1 MKRVLSLTLAGALA
15 LSLLAACGGNKTPG
29 AGSSAPSAST
39 SQPAASVPEAQPVLT
54 LNQEEVTLSAP
65 GATFQLKW
73 TMEPAVSGAKVEF
86 TSSDESV
93 ATVDENGLI
102 TAVGNGG
109 AAIAA
114 SYGEVTAECITY
126 CKWEEEPASSA
137 QKPEPAPK
145 PEPDAS
151 KPSGSSSTAATS
163 VDLQAFYDDVTGKY
177 ELGMLELADDT
188 LLEAYYPELAGISAE
203 QKFIYVCMMSMN
215 NGEFGLVQVKDA
227 GDVDVVKAAFQSRI
241 DFMVGDGNG
250 PGGAWYPESM
260 DQWEQNSRIV
270 SNGNYIM
277 MVVNENCDAIVDEFN
292 ALF

>member
-15 LSLLAACGGNKTPG
+15 LSLLAACGGNKAPG

-39 SQPAASVPEAQPVLT
+39 SQPAASVPETQPVLT
-54 LNQEEVTLSAP
+54 LNQEEVTLNAP

-73 TMEPAVSGAKVEF
+73 TMEPVVYGAKVEF

-109 AAIAA
+109 ASIAA
-114 SYGEVTAECITY
+114 SYGEVTVECIVY
-126 CKWEEEPASSA
+126 CQWEEVE
-137 QKPEPAPK
+137 PEPK
-145 PEPDAS
+145 PDAS
-151 KPSGSSSTAATS
+151 KPSGGSGSSAAAS

-177 ELGMLELADDT
+177 EFGMLELADDT

-203 QKFIYVCMMSMN
+203 QKLIYVCMMSMN
-215 NGEFGLVQVKDA
+215 SGEFGLVQVSDA
-227 GDVDVVKAAFQSRI
+227 GDVDAVKAAFQARV

-250 PGGAWYPESM
+250 PGGAWYPEAM

-270 SNGNYIM
+270 SNGNYVM
-277 MVVNENCDAIVDEFN
+277 LVVHESCDAIVDEFN